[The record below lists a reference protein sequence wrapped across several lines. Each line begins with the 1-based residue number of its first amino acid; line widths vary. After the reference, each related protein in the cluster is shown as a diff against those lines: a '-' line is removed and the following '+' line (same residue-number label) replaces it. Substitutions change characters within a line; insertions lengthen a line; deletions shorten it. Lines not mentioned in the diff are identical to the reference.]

1 MTDDRVVTMSANG
14 YQGLVNPVNGRGL
27 HWTTNIYDE
36 LPIKMRKTG
45 PGSEVPFTVST
56 TFVNAVRSGGDRPA
70 MWVERNDKKLCW
82 TWNQYYKDSMSFA
95 KACHQLNCTDKS
107 AVAIMGFN
115 APEWAIAFFG
125 TIINN

>member
-1 MTDDRVVTMSANG
+1 MTDDRVVMMSAGG
-14 YQGLVNPVNGRGL
+14 YQGLVSPENGKGL
-27 HWTTNIYDE
+27 HWTTNIHDE

-45 PGSEVPFTVST
+45 PGSEVPFTLTS
-56 TFVNAVRSGGDRPA
+56 TFVNAVRSGGDRPS

-82 TWNQYYKDSMSFA
+82 TWNQYYKDVMSFA

-125 TIINN
+125 TVMNN